1 VERGIPPGGRNPPPA
16 VPRLAAVRVTANGR
30 PYEVGDETTVDG
42 FIRLRG
48 LNPQLVVVELNG
60 EALER
65 ARYGTELSD
74 GDRLELVRAVAGG

>member
-1 VERGIPPGGRNPPPA
+1 MQ
-16 VPRLAAVRVTANGR
+16 VTANGR
-30 PYEVGDETTVDG
+30 PYEIGDETTVDG

-48 LNPQLVVVELNG
+48 LDPELVVVELNG

-65 ARYGTELSD
+65 PRYASTALGD